1 MVNGISNAP
10 GRMNFTPYI
19 LLATGMNVYGSKFQT
34 GAKLI
39 QERTRYV
46 DMMGVQGPGSWMEQ
60 LSYVERT
67 CVQEVIILEL
77 GAKVKNSLDAIEISS
92 VKETWTW

>member
-1 MVNGISNAP
+1 MIILYPIPPMLLGHCTPTVFLRQIVKFLKRTATFTSGAVNMVNGISNAP

-46 DMMGVQGPGSWMEQ
+46 DMMGVQGPGS
-60 LSYVERT
+60 
-67 CVQEVIILEL
+67 
-77 GAKVKNSLDAIEISS
+77 
-92 VKETWTW
+92 